1 MAWTR
6 VAKAE
11 QIGDDEVLGVEA
23 GGEEIAVYRIGG
35 KLHATHNVCTH
46 EYACLSDGYIEGEFI
61 ECPLHQGL
69 FHIPTGKA
77 QGAPVTVDVRVF
89 EVKEEGGEIF
99 VDVPEK

>member
-6 VAKAE
+6 VAKAD
-11 QIGDDEVLGVEA
+11 QLGDDEVLGVEV
-23 GGEEIAVYRIGG
+23 GGQEIAIYRLGG
-35 KLHATHNVCTH
+35 KLYSTDNICTH
-46 EYACLSDGYIEGEFI
+46 EYACLSDGYIEGEYI

-89 EVKEEGGEIF
+89 AVKEEGGEIF
-99 VDVPEK
+99 VDVSEK